1 MEFFIKLLMFLYN
14 KKMKGMKKM
23 IIDGKEIE
31 NKSEIVKLIKN
42 GVNVLEFIKVDSDID
57 LISTSIVLEG
67 KDDDLFYE
75 ESAEM
80 ILKAAIYYVLN
91 VDGEEKS
98 LTRCKEIL
106 QQGIN
111 NEDGVS
117 ILKNIFDKEYHAKD
131 LYKFM
136 DIALERNQKLIMEK
150 LKERLT
156 KI

>member
-1 MEFFIKLLMFLYN
+1 
-14 KKMKGMKKM
+14 M

-80 ILKAAIYYVLN
+80 ILKAAIFYVLN

-106 QQGIN
+106 QQGID

>member
-1 MEFFIKLLMFLYN
+1 
-14 KKMKGMKKM
+14 M

>member
-1 MEFFIKLLMFLYN
+1 
-14 KKMKGMKKM
+14 M

-31 NKSEIVKLIKN
+31 NKSEIMELIKN
-42 GVNVLEFIKVDSDID
+42 GVNVLEFIKIDSDID

-67 KDDDLFYE
+67 KDADSFYE

-98 LTRCKEIL
+98 LSRCKEIL
-106 QQGIN
+106 QQGIEK
-111 NEDGVS
+111 EDGIS

-150 LKERLT
+150 LKERLA

>member
-1 MEFFIKLLMFLYN
+1 
-14 KKMKGMKKM
+14 M
-23 IIDGKEIE
+23 IIDGKKIE
-31 NKSEIVKLIKN
+31 NKEEIKELIKS
-42 GVNVLEFIKVDSDID
+42 GKNVLDYISEDSDID
-57 LISTSIVLEG
+57 LISTSIMLEG
-67 KDDDLFYE
+67 NDEDLFYE

-80 ILKAAIYYVLN
+80 IFKAVIYYVMN
-91 VDGEEKS
+91 IDGEEKTLS
-98 LTRCKEIL
+98 RCKEIL
-106 QQGIN
+106 QQGID